1 MSETGHFSTMKKLW
15 DLKNVFSNLEL
26 EGQGIIMGVTSL
38 LLLGPFYSIQT
49 NFLYFFAHNCT
60 STVLRFSQ
68 RSICLFFC
76 SIILS
81 HMLMI
86 SFVFIDQVML
96 HALVV
101 RLRITQNLVITMD
114 FGAANPQ
121 RKNVSVVR
129 IILMIQS
136 VMARY

>member
-1 MSETGHFSTMKKLW
+1 
-15 DLKNVFSNLEL
+15 
-26 EGQGIIMGVTSL
+26 
-38 LLLGPFYSIQT
+38 
-49 NFLYFFAHNCT
+49 
-60 STVLRFSQ
+60 
-68 RSICLFFC
+68 
-76 SIILS
+76 
-81 HMLMI
+81 MLMI
-86 SFVFIDQVML
+86 SFVFIDPNMI

-121 RKNVSVVR
+121 RKNVCVVQ